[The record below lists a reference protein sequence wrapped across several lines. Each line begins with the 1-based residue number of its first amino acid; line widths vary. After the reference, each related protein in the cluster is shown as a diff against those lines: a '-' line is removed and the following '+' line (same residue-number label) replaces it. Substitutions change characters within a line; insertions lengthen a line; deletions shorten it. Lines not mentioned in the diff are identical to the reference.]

1 MALPNDY
8 RAWRTLRTLVAQV
21 AETTPSDASSFVDL
35 KEFAEDVEVRL
46 ANGGSTGATGPSAV
60 VLRFWRAT
68 KDDAGS
74 DVIERIGSDL
84 TLSVSANAV
93 SNLVVPT
100 VLQKF
105 RADRIYATVLSF
117 TGGST
122 PTLAGT
128 VQFRVTSGSRG
139 GFPT

>member
-1 MALPNDY
+1 MALPNDF

-21 AETTPSDASSFVDL
+21 AEASAPSDTDDFVQL
-35 KEFAEDVEVRL
+35 HESAEDVEVRL
-46 ANGGSTGATGPSAV
+46 KDGTTGVTNPSAV

-68 KDDAGS
+68 RDDDDN
-74 DVIERIGSDL
+74 DVIERIGTDL
-84 TLSVSANAV
+84 SLTVASNVVS
-93 SNLVVPT
+93 SLVVPT
-100 VLQKF
+100 VLSKF
-105 RADRIYATVLSF
+105 RSDRIYVTVLSF
-117 TGGST
+117 TAGST